1 MTPTPISQYGF
12 FGGVDFGWDWR
23 TYVVVLMYLTRNFVV
38 NMCIKKFDATIK
50 NICSASATI
59 AVYVI
64 GIMLNIELFAVH
76 KIFSFVVLIALVG
89 LFFQAE
95 NIEFPRADDA
105 LNSASLSATCKPVEG
120 KDSIEQE
127 NTCSSSAIAR
137 QNTTLPDSTTD
148 EISSQGGK
156 RETYPSSS
164 PELVKPR

>member
-64 GIMLNIELFAVH
+64 GIMLNIERFAVH

-95 NIEFPRADDA
+95 NIEFHSAGDGLRGLRALLARARAYRLVECVRAASKRDA
-105 LNSASLSATCKPVEG
+105 RRAARWVVR
-120 KDSIEQE
+120 
-127 NTCSSSAIAR
+127 SSVR
-137 QNTTLPDSTTD
+137 
-148 EISSQGGK
+148 
-156 RETYPSSS
+156 
-164 PELVKPR
+164 